1 MYIVGAYHANMLAHV
16 RLVRKCLSVCTKAGL
31 YVSLYACMCMW
42 AGVGSMGMN
51 MPICV
56 CENMLLCEGAGV
68 YLHMCTGCVYV
79 NVAPVQICMSVC

>member
-1 MYIVGAYHANMLAHV
+1 MPAHV

-51 MPICV
+51 MRICV
-56 CENMLLCEGAGV
+56 CENMLLCEGGCICICALAV
-68 YLHMCTGCVYV
+68 Y
-79 NVAPVQICMSVC
+79 MST